1 LLKSSSASDAGVRA
15 YRIAASIFAATAV
28 FCAVLFVRGLG
39 RDEIRSGTFTYGLAC
54 AAVAWGLWRLVRW
67 GRSFALIIVVGNVGL
82 GALQLITVLV
92 TRRGNVVAPVV
103 VLIVSLVLGYLLGRP
118 VFELSQDET

>member
-1 LLKSSSASDAGVRA
+1 LLKSSLGSDAGVRA
-15 YRIAASIFAATAV
+15 HRIAASIFAATAA
-28 FCAVLFVRGLG
+28 FCAVLFVRGLL

-82 GALQLITVLV
+82 GALQLVTVLV

-118 VFELSQDET
+118 AFDLPQDET